1 MRFSKSCEGQA
12 KVLSMYY
19 GSPMI
24 YEDQL
29 FNSAIQLISW
39 HKCKHP
45 VYRHAILESDNMRAG
60 FLGTSLGRGF
70 LARHSKT
77 EVFSLRSNWEAIAYK
92 VISKIVRLK
101 LEQNPVIM
109 KILLDTE
116 DQVLVE
122 NEQPVYWETEPT
134 KNRTGKLLMQLRK
147 RYG

>member
-1 MRFSKSCEGQA
+1 
-12 KVLSMYY
+12 
-19 GSPMI
+19 
-24 YEDQL
+24 
-29 FNSAIQLISW
+29 
-39 HKCKHP
+39 
-45 VYRHAILESDNMRAG
+45 MRAG